1 MPRATADR
9 GVAGPLVGLLRAWG
23 RALQR
28 LPRARAWIPVVLWMG
43 LISFLSSRPGRSGAP
58 SALWAFLM
66 NLAHAPLYGLLALW
80 MALLLPRENGWPR
93 IDSRTS
99 TFVIAALMAFG
110 VTDELHQHFVV
121 RRDLSLLDLGTD
133 LTAAACSLWVA
144 ASVGRSDSTE
154 QGTVGRLLLAAG
166 LCLAAAAAAT
176 SVPRFF
182 PGVGWM

>member
-1 MPRATADR
+1 MPRATPDR
-9 GVAGPLVGLLRAWG
+9 GAAGPLVGLLRAWG

-28 LPRARAWIPVVLWMG
+28 LPRARAWILVALWMG
-43 LISFLSSRPGRSGAP
+43 LITILSSRPGHAGPP
-58 SALWAFLM
+58 SALWAYLM

-80 MALLLPRENGWPR
+80 MALLVPRELGWPR
-93 IDSRTS
+93 IDVRWSS
-99 TFVIAALMAFG
+99 LVLAAVLAFG

-133 LTAAACSLWVA
+133 LTAAACTLWVA
-144 ASVGRSDSTE
+144 ASVGRREASE
-154 QGTVGRLLLAAG
+154 QGTAGRLLLAAG
-166 LCLAAAAAAT
+166 LCLAAAALAT